1 MFLFSLSN
9 SHNLIN
15 KSEDC
20 STYLI
25 WIGQIRDFW
34 LSIKILV
41 KDVHSCLHNH
51 KKIETFKA
59 LANTQNIKQF
69 SITLIK
75 FRFCQK
81 FTIFGNIPPFDA
93 ITYLV
98 FIFKFCGLLRI
109 FEQLPSSVI
118 LQIEQ

>member
-41 KDVHSCLHNH
+41 KDVHSCLNNH
-51 KKIETFKA
+51 KKFYA
-59 LANTQNIKQF
+59 LANTKNTKQF

-98 FIFKFCGLLRI
+98 M
-109 FEQLPSSVI
+109 S
-118 LQIEQ
+118 

>member
-59 LANTQNIKQF
+59 LANTYTKYQ
-69 SITLIK
+69 
-75 FRFCQK
+75 
-81 FTIFGNIPPFDA
+81 TIFNHTD
-93 ITYLV
+93 
-98 FIFKFCGLLRI
+98 K
-109 FEQLPSSVI
+109 
-118 LQIEQ
+118 LQILSEVHNIWKYPTF